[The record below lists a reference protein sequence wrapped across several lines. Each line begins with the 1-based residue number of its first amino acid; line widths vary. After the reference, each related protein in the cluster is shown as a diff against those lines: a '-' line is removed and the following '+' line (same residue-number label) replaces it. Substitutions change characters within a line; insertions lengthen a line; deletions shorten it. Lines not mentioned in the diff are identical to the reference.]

1 MKKLYK
7 RVLAVVLCLAL
18 MAAIVPATAFAEWNP
33 GPHSD
38 EEASYWLELGFAP
51 GQLSVTLYEQCYTV
65 DNVVYDRLAEILP
78 EIEIESYLDQYLC
91 VLNETQKPMI
101 KEKDPEYAAMIGRR
115 FHIILVDKSV
125 EATEAAIE
133 NLKDNPYVERVG
145 KNLYLSAEDA
155 LDVMPDDPIE
165 PEDEITVGDALKAL
179 RVAAGLQE
187 ATAELV
193 AAYDTD
199 GDGEITVADALT
211 VLRIAAKLA

>member
-7 RVLAVVLCLAL
+7 RVLAALLCLAL
-18 MAAIVPATAFAEWNP
+18 MAAIVPATAFAW
-33 GPHSD
+33 GDHSPND
-38 EEASYWLELGFAP
+38 EDELAYWLELGFIP
-51 GQLSVTLYEQCYTV
+51 GELRVTLYEQCYTI
-65 DNVVYDRLAEILP
+65 DNEVYVGLEELLP
-78 EIEIESYLDQYLC
+78 EIEIEEYLDNYLC
-91 VLNETQKPMI
+91 VLTAEQRETIAKR
-101 KEKDPEYAAMIGRR
+101 DPEYAAMIGKS
-115 FHIILVDKSV
+115 FHIRLVEKTA

-133 NLKDNPYVERVG
+133 ALKDNPYVKRAG
-145 KNLYLSAEDA
+145 KIIIVKDPY
-155 LDVMPDDPIE
+155 DVIYPDNPIE

>member
-18 MAAIVPATAFAEWNP
+18 MAAIVPATAFAWYIPNIPEDAKNGDIVPGVVVVKLKEAYVGNP
-33 GPHSD
+33 MELFPYLEIASIEDMYLSVLIVSGKNIDDAD
-38 EEASYWLELGFAP
+38 EELLKMLGTS
-51 GQLSVTLYEQCYTV
+51 LIITLVE
-65 DNVVYDRLAEILP
+65 E
-78 EIEIESYLDQYLC
+78 
-91 VLNETQKPMI
+91 
-101 KEKDPEYAAMIGRR
+101 
-115 FHIILVDKSV
+115 SV
-125 EATEAAIE
+125 EAVEKAIE
-133 NLKDNPYVERVG
+133 QLNMDNRV
-145 KNLYLSAEDA
+145 LYAHADHVVFA
-155 LDVMPDDPIE
+155 TDDPVVNPPSYE
-165 PEDEITVGDALKAL
+165 NEITVGDALKAL